1 MYYAMMLIN
10 MVSLRLSEEDERLIK
25 NYARYNQLT
34 VSEFLRMA
42 ALERIENEYDLQALK
57 EYEERKAAGEVK
69 LYSHDEVWSDL

>member
-1 MYYAMMLIN
+1 ML
-10 MVSLRLSEEDERLIK
+10 SLRLSSEDERLIR

-69 LYSHDEVWSDL
+69 LYSHDEGWSDL

>member
-1 MYYAMMLIN
+1 ML
-10 MVSLRLSEEDERLIK
+10 SLRLSSEDERLIR

-57 EYEERKAAGEVK
+57 EYEERAAQNIK
-69 LYSHDEVWSDL
+69 K

>member
-1 MYYAMMLIN
+1 ML
-10 MVSLRLSEEDERLIK
+10 SLRLSNEDERLIR

-57 EYEERKAAGEVK
+57 EYEERKANGEVK
-69 LYSHDEVWSDL
+69 LYSHDEVWGDL

>member
-1 MYYAMMLIN
+1 ML
-10 MVSLRLSEEDERLIK
+10 SLRLSAEDERLIK

-57 EYEERKAAGEVK
+57 EYEEHKAAGEVK
-69 LYSHDEVWSDL
+69 FYSHDEVWNDL

>member
-1 MYYAMMLIN
+1 ML
-10 MVSLRLSEEDERLIK
+10 SLRLSNEDERLIR

-42 ALERIENEYDLQALK
+42 ALERIENEYDLQTLR

>member
-1 MYYAMMLIN
+1 ML
-10 MVSLRLSEEDERLIK
+10 SLRLSSEDERLIR

-57 EYEERKAAGEVK
+57 EYEERKVAGEVK

>member
-1 MYYAMMLIN
+1 ML
-10 MVSLRLSEEDERLIK
+10 SLRLSSEDERLIR

-57 EYEERKAAGEVK
+57 EYEERKVAGEVK
-69 LYSHDEVWSDL
+69 LYSHDEVWSHL

>member
-1 MYYAMMLIN
+1 ML
-10 MVSLRLSEEDERLIK
+10 SLRLSSEDERLIR

-57 EYEERKAAGEVK
+57 EYEERKATGEVK
-69 LYSHDEVWSDL
+69 LYNHNEVWSDL

>member
-1 MYYAMMLIN
+1 ML
-10 MVSLRLSEEDERLIK
+10 SLRLSDEDERLIR

-57 EYEERKAAGEVK
+57 EYEERKAAVEVK

>member
-1 MYYAMMLIN
+1 ML
-10 MVSLRLSEEDERLIK
+10 SLRLSSEDERLIR

-57 EYEERKAAGEVK
+57 EYEERKAAGEVNH
-69 LYSHDEVWSDL
+69 YSHDKVWSDV

>member
-1 MYYAMMLIN
+1 ML
-10 MVSLRLSEEDERLIK
+10 SLRLSNEDERLIR

-42 ALERIENEYDLQALK
+42 ALERIENEYDLQALR
-57 EYEERKAAGEVK
+57 EYEDRKTAGEVK

>member
-1 MYYAMMLIN
+1 ML
-10 MVSLRLSEEDERLIK
+10 SLRLSNEDERLIR

-57 EYEERKAAGEVK
+57 EYEERKAAGEVTR
-69 LYSHDEVWSDL
+69 YSNDEVWSDL

>member
-1 MYYAMMLIN
+1 ML
-10 MVSLRLSEEDERLIK
+10 SLRLSSEDECLIR

-42 ALERIENEYDLQALK
+42 ALERIENEYDLQALR

>member
-1 MYYAMMLIN
+1 ML
-10 MVSLRLSEEDERLIK
+10 SLRLSNEDERLIR

-69 LYSHDEVWSDL
+69 FYNHDEVWGDL